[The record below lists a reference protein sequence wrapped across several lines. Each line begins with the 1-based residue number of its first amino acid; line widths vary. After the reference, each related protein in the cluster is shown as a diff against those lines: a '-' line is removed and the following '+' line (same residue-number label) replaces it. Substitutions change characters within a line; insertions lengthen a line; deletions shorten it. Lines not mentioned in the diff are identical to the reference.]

1 VGQMRPPPWGRPP
14 RAASW
19 SYRPLRHPSYAG
31 QWPAM
36 IGVGLSA
43 GNVLSVATYVLVP
56 HIW

>member
-1 VGQMRPPPWGRPP
+1 
-14 RAASW
+14 
-19 SYRPLRHPSYAG
+19 
-31 QWPAM
+31 M